1 MTKAEMIKA
10 LEAYKDEEEIVV
22 SNKWTTLSVEEV
34 ESIEVH
40 CTKALHKR
48 IVYLEDKLLGI
59 SIQVSST
66 MKAINDAETH
76 LSKRETI
83 TWRKKLEKE
92 ERTLSKLHS
101 QYLRYNT
108 DLNTARAM
116 TWKDYKKEYMFY

>member
-22 SNKWTTLSVEEV
+22 GNKWTTVSVEEI
-34 ESIEVH
+34 ESIETH
-40 CTKALHKR
+40 CTKALYKR
-48 IVYLEDKLLGI
+48 IAYLEDKLLGI
-59 SIQVSST
+59 SIKVSST

-92 ERTLSKLHS
+92 RRTLSKLHS
-101 QYLRYNT
+101 QYSRYNL
-108 DLNTARAM
+108 DLNATKAM
-116 TWKDYKKEYMFY
+116 TWEDYRKEYFFY